1 MNYRPRDDQKGTSM
15 GLFDNL
21 KSKAGQLKGLRGKAE
36 EVVGD
41 NADTISGGIDK
52 AADLV
57 DDRTG
62 GKHGERI
69 DTVAEKAKGLV
80 DKVGN
85 DRNEGDH
92 PTPDKP

>member
-1 MNYRPRDDQKGTSM
+1 M

-57 DDRTG
+57 DGRTG
-62 GKHGERI
+62 GKHGEKI
-69 DTVAEKAKGLV
+69 DSVAEKAKGLV

-85 DRNEGDH
+85 DRNEGG
-92 PTPDKP
+92 PTPEKP